1 MAYVTT
7 KSEPSGRPTPHDPA
21 QVQPPRPPGQRV
33 VAATVLAVL
42 MSCGMLII
50 ALAIA
55 LAAR

>member
-1 MAYVTT
+1 MRASADGT
-7 KSEPSGRPTPHDPA
+7 PAPHDPA
-21 QVQPPRPPGQRV
+21 RVQPPRPPGRRV